1 MSTAKEPPTPI
12 GEIIDKIEQIREEL
26 FTLQK
31 SLEKTESIE
40 CSGVSTDRIEAATR
54 PASKALNSGVIRI
67 NER

>member
-1 MSTAKEPPTPI
+1 MANAKEPPKLI

-40 CSGVSTDRIEAATR
+40 RTLSDAGDQE
-54 PASKALNSGVIRI
+54 
-67 NER
+67 